1 MIIIILIIPNI
12 INLENQPTGVLNTA
26 HMVRIAGQSDSSA
39 TCDREFLNF
48 QGMDREKNRG
58 IDKLEPRC

>member
-1 MIIIILIIPNI
+1 VIIILIIPNI
-12 INLENQPTGVLNTA
+12 INLENQPTGVLKTA

-48 QGMDREKNRG
+48 QGMDREKTAV
-58 IDKLEPRC
+58 